1 MFNPDFKNNKVNYE
15 MTNASVIC
23 ITAIFIICATYQL
36 SITIKTIFK
45 NIIIIEYKS
54 LDIYI
59 MVSLLVTAFIIF
71 MVFKGL
77 ADELNDIFVKLNNSI
92 IEKNLTIKELEE
104 KLVTISKLE
113 DENINNLT
121 NLVINLNIEEEEYKR
136 PKRQY
141 RKTKMY

>member
-15 MTNASVIC
+15 MTNVSVIC
-23 ITAIFIICATYQL
+23 ITAIFIICAIYQL

-77 ADELNDIFVKLNNSI
+77 ADELNNIFVKLNNSI
-92 IEKNLTIKELEE
+92 IEKNVTIKELEE

-113 DENINNLT
+113 DENINNL
-121 NLVINLNIEEEEYKR
+121 VINLNIEEEEYKR
-136 PKRQY
+136 PKRHY

>member
-15 MTNASVIC
+15 MTNVSVIC
-23 ITAIFIICATYQL
+23 ITAIFIICAIYQL

-77 ADELNDIFVKLNNSI
+77 ADELNNIFVKLNNSI